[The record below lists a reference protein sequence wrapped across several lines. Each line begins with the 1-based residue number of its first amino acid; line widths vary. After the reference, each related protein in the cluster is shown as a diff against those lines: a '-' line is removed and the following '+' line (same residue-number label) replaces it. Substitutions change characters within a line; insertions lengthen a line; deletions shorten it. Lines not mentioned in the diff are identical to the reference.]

1 MKNILLIYL
10 ILNFSLYSDA
20 QNIEWLSFEQAIVKF
35 NKEPK
40 EMFIDV
46 YTNWCGWCKR
56 MDQTTFRDPEVVKLL
71 TGNYYCVK
79 VNAEMKKEL
88 ILNQDTLKFI
98 KFGRSGAHE
107 LALRLL
113 NGQMQYPSYVVL
125 DKKLAIKKSIKGYKS
140 SYQLKT
146 ELNTPVIPL
155 APSPAKP

>member
-1 MKNILLIYL
+1 MKKL
-10 ILNFSLYSDA
+10 ILIFLSFNLSLFLKA
-20 QNIEWLSFEQAIVKF
+20 QNIEWLSFEQAIAQF

-56 MDQTTFRDPEVVKLL
+56 MDQTTFKEPEVVKLL
-71 TGNYYCVK
+71 SGNYYCVK
-79 VNAEMKKEL
+79 VDAEMRNDL
-88 ILNQDTLKFI
+88 IFNNDTLKFI

-125 DKKLAIKKSIKGYKS
+125 DKKLAIKKTIKGYKS
-140 SYQLKT
+140 GYQLKT
-146 ELNTPVIPL
+146 ALSSTPITRP
-155 APSPAKP
+155 K

>member
-10 ILNFSLYSDA
+10 IFNLSLHSDS

-56 MDQTTFRDPEVVKLL
+56 MDQTTFRDPEIVKLL

-88 ILNQDTLKFI
+88 ILNQDTL
-98 KFGRSGAHE
+98 
-107 LALRLL
+107 
-113 NGQMQYPSYVVL
+113 
-125 DKKLAIKKSIKGYKS
+125 
-140 SYQLKT
+140 
-146 ELNTPVIPL
+146 
-155 APSPAKP
+155 